1 MELSLEHLT
10 FPSFGVLF
18 QEKDN
23 QGSNQVMGNSLKCPR
38 PKGGK
43 DGQWCQRELS
53 CEDSYHTKI
62 DHVRGDQ
69 DARVSAVL

>member
-38 PKGGK
+38 PKRGR
-43 DGQWCQRELS
+43 DSQWRQRELS

-69 DARVSAVL
+69 EVRVSAAL